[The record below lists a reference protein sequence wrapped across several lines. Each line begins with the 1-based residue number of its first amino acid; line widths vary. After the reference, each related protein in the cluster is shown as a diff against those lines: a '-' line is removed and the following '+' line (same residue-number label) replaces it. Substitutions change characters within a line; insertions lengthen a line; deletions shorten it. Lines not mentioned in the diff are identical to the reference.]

1 MRIGVVADTH
11 VGEHVAAVPAEVAE
25 ALAGVD
31 LILHAGDL
39 NTRAVIGQ
47 LERIAPV
54 VAVRGNHDTGLRDLP
69 RDIVVRVGDRR
80 IGLTHGSRTALVEF
94 PAAALSL
101 ASGRPVLLGFSRTMR
116 ARFGAVDAIVT
127 GHLHMPFNRIVDGV
141 LHFSPGAVY
150 VPEIDP
156 GYDWSGVRGGGY
168 RRFRLNLEPAARE
181 PSVGIMEVGPAG
193 IRAETVPLTRPI
205 TLMRRRPAARRG

>member
-1 MRIGVVADTH
+1 MGVVADTH
-11 VGEHVAAVPAEVAE
+11 VGEHVTAVPAEVAE
-25 ALAGVD
+25 VLAGVD

-47 LERIAPV
+47 LEAIAPV

-80 IGLTHGSRTALVEF
+80 IGLTHGSRTALVEM

-101 ASGRPVLLGFSRTMR
+101 VSGRPVLLGFSRTMR

-127 GHLHMPFNRIVDGV
+127 GHLHMPIHRTVDGV

-150 VPEIDP
+150 VPEVDP
-156 GYDWSGVRGGGY
+156 EYDWSGWRGGGY
-168 RRFRLNLEPAARE
+168 RRFRLGLPPEARAPA
-181 PSVGIMEVGPAG
+181 VGIMEIGPAG
-193 IRAETVPLTRPI
+193 IRARSVPLRRPI
-205 TLMRRRPAARRG
+205 GLMPERWADRG